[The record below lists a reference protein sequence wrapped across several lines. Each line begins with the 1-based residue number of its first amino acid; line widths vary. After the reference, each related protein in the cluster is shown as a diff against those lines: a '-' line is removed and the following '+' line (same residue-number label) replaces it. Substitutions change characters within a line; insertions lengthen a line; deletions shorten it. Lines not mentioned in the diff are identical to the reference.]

1 MALNLFPA
9 YRSHP
14 TVISSH
20 LPLFP
25 SFPSV
30 SSFSSI
36 FQFSFTI
43 ISTNFIDLRQPN
55 RHFNNSQQSQEQP
68 YPIDHSHTISVD
80 FSTSTTIPCNSSYD
94 SLHHITWIPNNI
106 HLAPT
111 LRSYHL
117 SFFQLFVMV
126 KTEPYVLAACNFFGN
141 TLDQPLL

>member
-1 MALNLFPA
+1 MAFNRFPA

-14 TVISSH
+14 TLISSH

-55 RHFNNSQQSQEQP
+55 RHFNHSQHSQEQP
-68 YPIDHSHTISVD
+68 YPIDHSHIVSVD
-80 FSTSTTIPCNSSYD
+80 FSASTTIPCNSSYH
-94 SLHHITWIPNNI
+94 SLHHITWIPNNT

-111 LRSYHL
+111 LTSYHL

-126 KTEPYVLAACNFFGN
+126 KTEPGVLAAVNYFGN
-141 TLDQPLL
+141 TLDQPVC